1 MPATDSATC
10 AVTPAIRLRTSSWA
24 TAEVFWNQRVAII
37 VGGRITIATRASRQS
52 TTNSTISV
60 VGSSTTFDTSVGR
73 PWDRASEIA
82 STSLVRRAM
91 IQPARCS
98 EK

>member
-1 MPATDSATC
+1 MK
-10 AVTPAIRLRTSSWA
+10 AIKPSL
-24 TAEVFWNQRVAII
+24 
-37 VGGRITIATRASRQS
+37 QS
-52 TTNSTISV
+52 TTKTAITA
-60 VGSSTTFDTSVGR
+60 VGSSTTLAARVGR
-73 PWDRASEIA
+73 PWESASDSA